1 MILLMWYKINFDKL
15 VILLLPTFLRKPRMI
30 AFLSLFSK
38 ELTTLYNA
46 WLLKKIADEIW
57 LNHNSQV
64 CYLRKILNDE
74 FDDLERRIKITDGQL
89 YERKY
94 IYTLGEK
101 KPVKLGR
108 IYIRQT
114 TDYADTGI
122 DFFVIVPAEVNIEQN
137 KYKLEAL
144 VNRYRLAS
152 KRFKVI
158 SK

>member
-1 MILLMWYKINFDKL
+1 MWYKINFDKL
-15 VILLLPTFLRKPRMI
+15 VILLLPTFLRKSRMI
-30 AFLSLFSK
+30 AFISLFSA
-38 ELTTLYNA
+38 ELTKLHNA
-46 WLLKKIADEIW
+46 WLIKKIADETW

-74 FDDLERRIKITDGQL
+74 FDDLKRRIIITDGQL

-101 KPVKLGR
+101 KPLKLGK

-114 TDYADTGI
+114 QDYADTGI
-122 DFFVIVPAEVNIEQN
+122 DFFVVVPIEINIEQN

-144 VNRYRLAS
+144 INRYRLAS
-152 KRFKVI
+152 KRYKI
-158 SK
+158 IHHE